1 MDSKNHYFWTWFL
14 ENEKQLRMLRSLNP
28 KLQKHFTFWLDWHLH
43 FYAPGIDYILV
54 FPVKDGDRAE
64 IIITANG
71 DPAHFGKVEDL
82 VSEAPAMNR
91 WKITA
96 FVQPV
101 HDIEELKNGL
111 DKPYVMHDI
120 TLKASELK
128 FVPFEEEGSQKL
140 DLIIYLRQYTMF
152 AQGANLLQLVFYIL
166 QDTLGEKV
174 LFENIGF
181 VQLAQLPEDDGD
193 FLHIYELQYY
203 IDEINR
209 SRSTEKS

>member
-14 ENEKQLRMLRSLNP
+14 DNETQLRNLRSLDP
-28 KLQKHFTFWLDWHLH
+28 KMQKYLTFWLGWHLH
-43 FYAPGIDYILV
+43 FYAPGIDYILI
-54 FPVKDGDRAE
+54 FPEKDGQCAE
-64 IIITANG
+64 IVITANG
-71 DPAHFGKVEDL
+71 DPAHFRKVEDL
-82 VSEAPAMNR
+82 VSEAPSMNR

-101 HDIEELKNGL
+101 HDIEELEKGL

-128 FVPFEEEGSQKL
+128 FVPFEEDGSQKL

-152 AQGANLLQLVFYIL
+152 APDANLLQLVFYIM
-166 QDTLGEKV
+166 QDTLGEKT

-193 FLHIYELQYY
+193 SLHIYELQCY

-209 SRSTEKS
+209 GRFTDKS